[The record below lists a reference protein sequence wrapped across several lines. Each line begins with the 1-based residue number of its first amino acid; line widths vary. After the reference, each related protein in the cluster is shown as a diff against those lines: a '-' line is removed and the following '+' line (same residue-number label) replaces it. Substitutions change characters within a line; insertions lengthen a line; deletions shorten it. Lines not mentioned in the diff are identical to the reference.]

1 METLITYIENT
12 FSGVPKTPE
21 IQELKSKALTRME
34 NHYNSLISEG
44 KTENEAIGII
54 ISEFN
59 NISEQIRKTMNTN
72 NNNNVPIA
80 ANYFPNNRLIKA
92 VMNSYWFIVVAIYLS
107 LSFLFNI
114 WSFSWLIFIIA
125 CAFKKFC
132 DTYYNI

>member
-59 NISEQIRKTMNTN
+59 NISEQIRKTTNTN
-72 NNNNVPIA
+72 NNSNLPTTI
-80 ANYFPNNRLIKA
+80 
-92 VMNSYWFIVVAIYLS
+92 
-107 LSFLFNI
+107 
-114 WSFSWLIFIIA
+114 
-125 CAFKKFC
+125 
-132 DTYYNI
+132 